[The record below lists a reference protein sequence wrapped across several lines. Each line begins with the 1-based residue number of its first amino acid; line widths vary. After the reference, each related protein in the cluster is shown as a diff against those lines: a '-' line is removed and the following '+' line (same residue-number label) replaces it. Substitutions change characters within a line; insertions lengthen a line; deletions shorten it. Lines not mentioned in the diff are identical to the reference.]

1 MRGVHIPLAA
11 SATIA
16 LAISFLVPAQAAN
29 AVTITPATSVKSVSV
44 KDAWSLETPRTARA
58 KITWVKPANL
68 YGARLV
74 SYRVQKSTD
83 NKKWTTAISSTGLVN
98 SAEISSGLKIG
109 AVNYFRVKA
118 ITQKG
123 STRKVGA
130 ASAVIAKKLTTVPA
144 QPVLLG
150 LTSISV
156 SEAAPTYTGL
166 WVNQS
171 VAAKGGLAV
180 TYKLQADADG
190 YDSISCFT
198 ETTSCA
204 LEGLE
209 PGVTYKTQLT
219 AVNKKGPATNLDV
232 VTPADADYLMQWYL
246 NSELGIA
253 ADRAWTLTKG
263 SPSVVV
269 AVLDSGITPHPE
281 IDSQLVTGYDF
292 VSNTTKAGDGDG
304 IDSDPTDVGDGV
316 LSANGQADPP
326 SSWHGTHVAGIIAA
340 KSDEIGVTGIAPNVK
355 IQPVRVLGVQ
365 GQGSAADLAIAILW
379 SAGYSPSEIQ
389 SMVSAYPYRV
399 STDLTDVPVN
409 KTPARII
416 NMSMAGPGS
425 CPGIVQMAIIK
436 AEQKNVLLVSAA
448 GNGDEDNIPQ
458 PNTNYYPTNCAG
470 PISVGA
476 TSVEADAT
484 HYSNYGV
491 DISAPGGDQR
501 NSAGAPGGTEGMI
514 YSTSND
520 GEVSIGD
527 AAYALAQGTSMA
539 APVVSGIL
547 ALMISAKPGATPDQ
561 IWQALKESATPFAT
575 GTTCSTSNQCGVGIA
590 NAANAIKRLFEIV
603 SK

>member
-1 MRGVHIPLAA
+1 MRGVRFQVAA
-11 SATIA
+11 TATLA
-16 LAISFLVPAQAAN
+16 LAISFLTPAQAAN
-29 AVTITPATSVKSVSV
+29 AVIITPASAVKSVAV
-44 KDAWSLETPRTARA
+44 KDAWSIETPRTARA
-58 KITWVKPANL
+58 KITWIKPANL
-68 YGARLV
+68 YGAKLV
-74 SYRVQKSTD
+74 SYKVQRSTD
-83 NKKWTTAISSTGLVN
+83 NKNWTTAIASTGLVN
-98 SAEISSGLKIG
+98 SAVVSSGLKIG

-123 STRKVGA
+123 STRKAGA
-130 ASAVIAKKLTTVPA
+130 ASPVISKKLTAVPA
-144 QPVLLG
+144 SPVLLG

-156 SEAAPTYTGL
+156 SEASPTYSGL
-166 WVNQS
+166 WAKQS
-171 VAAKGGLAV
+171 AAAKGGLDV
-180 TYKLQADADG
+180 TYTLKATADG
-190 YDSISCFT
+190 YDEVTCSTISTGCT
-198 ETTSCA
+198 

-209 PGVTYKTQLT
+209 PGVLYNTALS

-246 NSELGIA
+246 NSEFGIA

-263 SPSVVV
+263 SSSVVV

-292 VSNTTKAGDGDG
+292 VSNSTKAGDGDG
-304 IDSDPTDVGDGV
+304 IDADPTDIGDGV
-316 LSANGQADPP
+316 VGANGQPDPP

-340 KSDEIGVTGIAPNVK
+340 KADDIGVTGIAPNVK
-355 IQPVRVLGVQ
+355 VQPIRVLGAQ

-379 SAGYSPSEIQ
+379 AAGYSPADIQ

-399 STDLTDVPVN
+399 STDLSKVPSY
-409 KTPARII
+409 KTPAKII

-425 CPGIVQMAIIK
+425 CPGIVQMAVIK

-448 GNGDEDNIPQ
+448 GNGDEENIPQ

-476 TSVEADAT
+476 TSVEGDAT

-514 YSTSND
+514 FSTSND
-520 GEVSIGD
+520 GEVTIGEP
-527 AAYALAQGTSMA
+527 AYALAQGTSMA

-561 IWQALKESATPFAT
+561 IWQALKESATPFAA
-575 GTTCSTSNQCGVGIA
+575 GTTCSTGTQCGVGIA
-590 NAANAIKRLFEIV
+590 NAANALKRLFEIV
-603 SK
+603 GQ